1 MGYEEKVRQELE
13 IWENGLYKTPGLLEK
28 ASKRVGDKINAII
41 PAKVQNTITG
51 TVKVI
56 VRTTLFG
63 AEYTPKR
70 NVERSLA
77 LEQADEQARQVIS
90 LYQKIAAAEGAGT
103 GAGGILFNAVDFP
116 ALIAIKMKLLFEL
129 AHVYGYSTAA
139 FSERIFILSLFQL
152 TYAENQRRKIILNRF
167 RDWNNEKLQWSSD
180 SEYYKELNW
189 ETFQKEY
196 RDAIDFRK
204 MLQLVPGI
212 GAVAG
217 AWANYSIVEELGQ
230 FAMNGFRIRRLA
242 DAMPDPLARQQA
254 PRQSHEAN
262 LPGDNEVRGQ

>member
-1 MGYEEKVRQELE
+1 MDYEEKVRQELGNC
-13 IWENGLYKTPGLLEK
+13 ENSLYKTPGLLEK
-28 ASKRVGDKINAII
+28 ASKKVGDKINAII
-41 PAKVQNTITG
+41 PAKVQNTITV
-51 TVKVI
+51 TVKAI

-70 NVERSLA
+70 MVERSLT

-129 AHVYGYSTAA
+129 AHVYGYSTNV

-152 TYAENQRRKIILNRF
+152 TYSENMKRSTILNRF

-180 SEYYKELNW
+180 AEYYKELDW

-217 AWANYSIVEELGQ
+217 AWANYSIVEELGR
-230 FAMNGFRIRRLA
+230 FAINGYRIRRLA
-242 DAMPDPLARQQA
+242 DNGHPL
-254 PRQSHEAN
+254 
-262 LPGDNEVRGQ
+262 

>member
-1 MGYEEKVRQELE
+1 MSYEERILQELQD
-13 IWENGLYKTPGLLEK
+13 WENNLYKKPGLFEK
-28 ASKRVGDKINAII
+28 ASKKVGDKINSII

-56 VRTTLFG
+56 VRTALFG

-70 NVERSLA
+70 TVEGSLT

-103 GAGGILFNAVDFP
+103 GAGGILFSAVDFP

-129 AHVYGYSTAA
+129 AHVYGFSTNV
-139 FSERIFILSLFQL
+139 FSERIFILTLFQL
-152 TYAENQRRKIILNRF
+152 TYSENKKRRPILNRI
-167 RDWNNEKLQWSSD
+167 RDWNKEKLQWSSD
-180 SEYYKELNW
+180 VEYYKELNW

-204 MLQLVPGI
+204 MLQMVPGI

-217 AWANYSIVEELGQ
+217 AWANYSIVEELGG
-230 FAMNGFRIRRLA
+230 FAINGFRIRRLA
-242 DAMPDPLARQQA
+242 DNITNRSTGL
-254 PRQSHEAN
+254 
-262 LPGDNEVRGQ
+262 L

>member
-1 MGYEEKVRQELE
+1 MDYEEKVRQELE
-13 IWENGLYKTPGLLEK
+13 NWENSLYKTPGLLEK
-28 ASKRVGDKINAII
+28 ASKKVGDKINAII

-51 TVKVI
+51 TVKAI

-70 NVERSLA
+70 TVERSLT

-129 AHVYGYSTAA
+129 AHVYGYSTNV

-152 TYAENQRRKIILNRF
+152 TYSENRKRSTMLNRF

-180 SEYYKELNW
+180 AEYYKELDW

-217 AWANYSIVEELGQ
+217 AWANYGIVEELGR
-230 FAMNGFRIRRLA
+230 FAINGYRIRRLA
-242 DAMPDPLARQQA
+242 DNAHSL
-254 PRQSHEAN
+254 
-262 LPGDNEVRGQ
+262 